1 MTRETGAFSSTGS
14 MTTARR
20 LHTATLPSDGRIL
33 IAGGYPGGLDG
44 SRLGSRLSR
53 AVPAV

>member
-1 MTRETGAFSSTGS
+1 MTRKTGAFSSTGS

-33 IAGGYPGGLDG
+33 TAGGYPGGLDG